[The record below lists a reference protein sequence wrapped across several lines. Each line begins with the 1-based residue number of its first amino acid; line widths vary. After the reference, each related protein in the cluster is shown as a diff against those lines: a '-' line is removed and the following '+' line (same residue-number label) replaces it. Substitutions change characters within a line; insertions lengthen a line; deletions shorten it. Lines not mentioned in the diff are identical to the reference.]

1 MELHGT
7 RAEIENAYRIFEV
20 SVFVPETGRIETNI
34 VTDPYSVALSPNSA
48 SSQAVDLDSAAWKP
62 DDWDS
67 LRKPA
72 FTVPEDMMIYELHV
86 REFSSND
93 PSVPIEMR
101 GKVSAFTAA
110 NSTSVRHLKALSDA
124 GLSHIHLLPM
134 FDCGSINEDW
144 TARREPDLVELSRMS
159 GDSPQQQELMA
170 QFEMRTPGIGTTI
183 FPITVLPRAATSRM
197 ETSMEGAAW

>member
-1 MELHGT
+1 MELHGS
-7 RAEIENAYRIFEV
+7 RGEIENAYRIFEV

-86 REFSSND
+86 REVLFKR
-93 PSVPIEMR
+93 PI
-101 GKVSAFTAA
+101 GA
-110 NSTSVRHLKALSDA
+110 NRDARKGVRFH
-124 GLSHIHLLPM
+124 G
-134 FDCGSINEDW
+134 C
-144 TARREPDLVELSRMS
+144 
-159 GDSPQQQELMA
+159 
-170 QFEMRTPGIGTTI
+170 
-183 FPITVLPRAATSRM
+183 
-197 ETSMEGAAW
+197 